1 MQQTRQDRLPRMFLL
16 HGTGRALQDMANRA
30 WSKPKLEEIDQRWFR
45 WHGLQRLKRID
56 VLFVWHRVECE
67 EINLSS
73 PFYTPPLYSLDIG
86 HPLYG

>member
-1 MQQTRQDRLPRMFLL
+1 
-16 HGTGRALQDMANRA
+16 
-30 WSKPKLEEIDQRWFR
+30 
-45 WHGLQRLKRID
+45 